1 MTHDWRDS
9 TFLKTR
15 ILFVLRLFLPF
26 GQYTRTTD
34 HRCQQLYIL
43 MCYNNVNFVLQKNC
57 RISNKGP
64 QQSSMQYFVVPEEIS
79 NIGYLRISGNK
90 WHVKFALFYNFA
102 RIYPFVHNKVTSF
115 TIITR
120 YVLVKHGCPGSNKVK
135 IWQTYLSPTFWH
147 PGEHG
152 MSVKYEGPIDE
163 LTVQVC
169 LLYHQPLANF
179 KYCTL

>member
-1 MTHDWRDS
+1 MIGEIVHFSKRVYCLFIDYSYLLDNILGLLIIDVSSYIFWWVITIS
-9 TFLKTR
+9 T
-15 ILFVLRLFLPF
+15 
-26 GQYTRTTD
+26 
-34 HRCQQLYIL
+34 LY
-43 MCYNNVNFVLQKNC
+43 YKNC

-64 QQSSMQYFVVPEEIS
+64 PQSSIQEFVVPDQIS
-79 NIGYLRISGNK
+79 NIGYLRFLGNK
-90 WHVKFALFYNFA
+90 WHVKFALSFIILQEYTLLS
-102 RIYPFVHNKVTSF
+102 ITKMTSF
-115 TIITR
+115 SISTR

-152 MSVKYEGPIDE
+152 MSVKCEDPIDE